1 MSLRPAPLLQ
11 SERSFSVSSDNGT
24 TTPLPVPYNDFWDI
38 NTVPNA
44 GLTQVYQITNIS
56 EYQGRVIYV
65 NKTQNTAGAT
75 IRISLPGGYTFSS
88 TGTQHYD
95 FPDAP
100 TQLIISI
107 STSAVV
113 AIQTG
118 GSGVGP
124 NSTLINYQVPD
135 LSTGSGNVIS
145 LISDT
150 NGNNYIDT
158 TFGGEL
164 TIASA
169 GDVNIS
175 TNQIMNFQA
184 SQGYAIPIAPTKTLS
199 ITGAN
204 GIVNAA
210 TANINLPN
218 LANVSTVNA
227 VNFNTANGRL
237 TYAPKENGTTINY
250 QVADLDTGTGNI
262 ITTIGD
268 TNLFTSVECNGTDI
282 NLVGPGDINLG
293 GLENNLNGLNGVF
306 ITGTVPTS
314 TNNRYLLSFDSTT
327 KQIERANRYLD
338 ANTAQSNLA
347 TNANGNFPNSITVP
361 ANTITAAGQSL
372 RFLAN
377 FDIDDAGAGPNTI
390 LAYGLTTALPPPGT
404 SPSGCFTN
412 LGQGWEIGTANFET
426 YSIKYEATV
435 TCYAF
440 VASPGLSLFRISES
454 LSICDH
460 GGPAPTYIGRTF
472 ASTQGIFQMDVGAAN
487 VFTGNI
493 SANAGTGNQ
502 VSSSLQKVWFE

>member
-95 FPDAP
+95 FPDIP

-113 AIQTG
+113 AIQVG

-218 LANVSTVNA
+218 LANVSTANTVNY
-227 VNFNTANGRL
+227 NTVNGRL
-237 TYAPKENGTTINY
+237 TYAAKSNPTQINY
-250 QVADLDTGTGNI
+250 QVPDLSLGSGNV
-262 ITTIGD
+262 ITTIADSNGNNYVD
-268 TNLFTSVECNGTDI
+268 CSGSVVAI
-282 NLVGPGDINLG
+282 SSVGDIQIIADALHKIIMQG
-293 GLENNLNGLNGVF
+293 IFGIDMQIGV
-306 ITGTVPTS
+306 G
-314 TNNRYLLSFDSTT
+314 
-327 KQIERANRYLD
+327 KQINIG
-338 ANTAQSNLA
+338 TTS
-347 TNANGNFPNSITVP
+347 
-361 ANTITAAGQSL
+361 AGTC
-372 RFLAN
+372 N
-377 FDIDDAGAGPNTI
+377 INPGACNI
-390 LAYGLTTALPPPGT
+390 PGT
-404 SPSGCFTN
+404 SVTIGPNGAGTINLRSATLLASNIPSVT
-412 LGQGWEIGTANFET
+412 TANILYYDPATKAIT
-426 YSIKYEATV
+426 Y
-435 TCYAF
+435 
-440 VASPGLSLFRISES
+440 GL
-454 LSICDH
+454 
-460 GGPAPTYIGRTF
+460 
-472 ASTQGIFQMDVGAAN
+472 
-487 VFTGNI
+487 
-493 SANAGTGNQ
+493 
-502 VSSSLQKVWFE
+502 K